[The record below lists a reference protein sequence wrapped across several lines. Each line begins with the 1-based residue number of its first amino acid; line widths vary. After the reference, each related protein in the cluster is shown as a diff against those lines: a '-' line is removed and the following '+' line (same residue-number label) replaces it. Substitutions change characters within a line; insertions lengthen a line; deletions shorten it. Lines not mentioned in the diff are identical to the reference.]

1 MVKTYNHILVSPLT
15 PTIGA
20 EIGGFDLRK
29 PMSTEVLDE
38 VRRALL
44 DYLVIFFRPGELSP
58 VQLRNFGAQFGR
70 LEPHDILK
78 GLDECPDILEIFTEP
93 EDEHVYAEGWHADST
108 YQEVPTAGSILY
120 AVELPSLGG
129 DTLFANQYLAYES
142 LSCGL
147 RGELDELRAVHSSEL
162 VYGVRQHEQDIR
174 DEQLALDKT
183 SARSQRAVHPVVRT
197 HPETGRSALFVND
210 QYTIHFEGMT
220 REESAP
226 LLEYLFKHAV
236 RPEFTCRFEWQPH
249 SIAFWD
255 NRCLLHSPIGDYHG
269 QRRYMHRLS
278 LSGCRPR

>member
-1 MVKTYNHILVSPLT
+1 VKNYNHILVSPLT

-20 EIGGFDLRK
+20 EIGGFDLRE
-29 PMSTEVLDE
+29 PMSAEVLDE

-44 DYLVIFFRPGELSP
+44 DYLVIFLRPGELSP
-58 VQLRNFGAQFGR
+58 AQLRNFGAQFGR

-78 GLDECPDILEIFTEP
+78 GLDECSDILEIFTEP

-197 HPETGRSALFVND
+197 HPETERSALFVND
-210 QYTIHFEGMT
+210 QYTIHFEDMT

-226 LLEYLFKHAV
+226 LLEHLFKHAV